1 MDNEVAL
8 EVKRNKKE
16 DLLFKVEFEN
26 AYDSIYQSFFFL
38 LDFFVINMGFIESW
52 RRYILECLKTLSI
65 SIRANGSLTKEFDM
79 NVV

>member
-1 MDNEVAL
+1 MDNEVVL

-26 AYDSIYQSFFFL
+26 AYDSIYESFFFL
-38 LDFFVINMGFIESW
+38 LDFVVINMGFIESW
-52 RRYILECLKTLSI
+52 RRYILECLETLSI